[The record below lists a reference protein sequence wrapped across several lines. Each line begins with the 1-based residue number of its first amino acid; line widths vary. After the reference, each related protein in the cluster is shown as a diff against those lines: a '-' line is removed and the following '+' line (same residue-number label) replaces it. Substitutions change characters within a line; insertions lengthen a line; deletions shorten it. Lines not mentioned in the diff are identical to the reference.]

1 MKLALRL
8 AVEADIPE
16 MHRIRK
22 AVHENILSDENA
34 LSHDDYLPFLGS
46 SGETWVGE
54 LDEKM
59 AGFGAIDR
67 RNASVWALFVAPQY
81 EAQGVGKALL
91 VKLIDRARSFGLT
104 GLDLTTTTG
113 TRAEQFYIRQG
124 WQLNGHAPND
134 EVKLRYACDPT
145 QEKGDQM
152 LPAASL
158 VS

>member
-8 AVEADIPE
+8 AVKADIPE

-22 AVHENILSDENA
+22 TVHENILSDKNA
-34 LSHDDYLPFLGS
+34 LSQDSYLPFLGS

-54 LDEKM
+54 LDGKI
-59 AGFGAIDR
+59 AGFSAIDR

-91 VKLIDRARSFGLT
+91 VKLIDRARSLGLI
-104 GLDLTTTTG
+104 GLHLTTTTG

-124 WQLNGHAPND
+124 WELNGHAPNG
-134 EVKLRYACDPT
+134 EVKLHYAFDPT
-145 QEKGDQM
+145 HKKGG
-152 LPAASL
+152 
-158 VS
+158 